1 MLLPSEAALV
11 VWNTGTSVELL
22 GLAVVVV
29 MVASSFSLA
38 AIMSATEAATSIL
51 LGVDGGLV
59 VKLETRILGERF
71 VKNVGKRG
79 RNKVSVLVAVTVLAV
94 VLEVV
99 VVGLEVTMAWKRS
112 GVLLGSKRG
121 PPVPLA
127 PPLMLG
133 SRIGRIVPVESLA
146 SDVPLLAPRVTLV

>member
-29 MVASSFSLA
+29 VVASSFSLA

-59 VKLETRILGERF
+59 VKSETRILGERF

-121 PPVPLA
+121 PAVPLA
-127 PPLMLG
+127 PPVMLG
-133 SRIGRIVPVESLA
+133 SRIGRIVSVESIA
-146 SDVPLLAPRVTLV
+146 PDVPLLAPRVTLV